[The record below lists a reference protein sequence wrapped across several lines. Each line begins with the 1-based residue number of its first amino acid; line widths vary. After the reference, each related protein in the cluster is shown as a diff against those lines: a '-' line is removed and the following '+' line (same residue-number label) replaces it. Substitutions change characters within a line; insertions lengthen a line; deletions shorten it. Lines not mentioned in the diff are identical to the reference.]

1 MQILYFFQSIRF
13 PLLDKIMLAVT
24 TLGEET
30 AFLVLALIF
39 FWCVDKKKGYFIMAV
54 GFMGTIISQVMKML
68 FRVPRPWEIDPDFE
82 VVGNAKEAAGGY
94 SFPSGHSQSAV
105 GVLGSIAASTRKK
118 WLMTVCI
125 VFMVLVPVSR
135 MYLGVHTLSDVL
147 VGSGLS
153 LGLIAIAKP
162 VIWGKSEKGMKILV
176 AVMLAMSVLQ
186 VLFVEFY
193 PFPADMDAYNL
204 EHGTENAYTLLGCLI
219 GVALVY
225 TVDSKWLN
233 FKVDAVWWAQILKA
247 VGGLAVVL
255 AVKEGMRVPLNA
267 LFSGHLAA
275 RAVRYFLIVT
285 VAGIVWPM
293 TFRWFSRLG
302 HREEKA

>member
-1 MQILYFFQSIRF
+1 MGILYFFQSIRF

-39 FWCVDKKKGYFIMAV
+39 FWCVDKKRGYFIMTV
-54 GFMGTIISQVMKML
+54 GFMGTMISQVMKMI
-68 FRVPRPWEIDPDFE
+68 FRIPRPWVQDPNFK
-82 VVGNAKEAAGGY
+82 VVGNAQEAAGGY

-105 GVLGSIAASTRKK
+105 GVLGSIAASSKRK
-118 WLMTVCI
+118 WVAAVCV

-153 LGLIAIAKP
+153 LGLIALAKP
-162 VIWGKSEKGMKILV
+162 IIWGKSEKGMKILV
-176 AVMLAMSVLQ
+176 AVMLVMSVLQ
-186 VLFVEFY
+186 VLFVEFF

-225 TVDSKWLN
+225 VVDSKWLN
-233 FKVDAVWWAQILKA
+233 FQVDAVWWAQILKA
-247 VGGLAVVL
+247 VGGLAAVL
-255 AVKEGMRVPLNA
+255 AVKEGMRAPLNA

-302 HREEKA
+302 RKEEKA

>member
-1 MQILYFFQSIRF
+1 
-13 PLLDKIMLAVT
+13 
-24 TLGEET
+24 
-30 AFLVLALIF
+30 
-39 FWCVDKKKGYFIMAV
+39 
-54 GFMGTIISQVMKML
+54 
-68 FRVPRPWEIDPDFE
+68 
-82 VVGNAKEAAGGY
+82 
-94 SFPSGHSQSAV
+94 
-105 GVLGSIAASTRKK
+105 VLGSIAASSKRK
-118 WLMTVCI
+118 WVAAVCV

-153 LGLIAIAKP
+153 LGLIALAKP
-162 VIWGKSEKGMKILV
+162 IIWGKSEKGMKILV
-176 AVMLAMSVLQ
+176 AVMLVMSVLQ
-186 VLFVEFY
+186 VLFVEFF

-225 TVDSKWLN
+225 VVDSKWLN
-233 FKVDAVWWAQILKA
+233 FQVDAVWWAQILKA
-247 VGGLAVVL
+247 VGGLAAVL
-255 AVKEGMRVPLNA
+255 AVKEGMRAPLNA

-302 HREEKA
+302 RKEEKA